1 MSDEIHPQSAP
12 RKTTTTYVA
21 QRRTIRIAVPDGWA
35 RGALAGVEAAFV
47 GWALCLVAAFGAYMS
62 VASNVWMKDF
72 TPKDALGVGGD
83 LWAAVLGGTSVV
95 GGVPYR
101 AAPTLM
107 GVLVVCLL
115 RLLLRSSFSYSRASL
130 WLSIPAFAFTSWLL
144 TALSAPHAELA
155 SIAPGALGL
164 PFAASAWATVASF
177 KVRAAQFHAAR
188 WLGGG
193 VRTGV
198 AWAGYLAAAGSVLAV
213 VALVAGWG
221 RIAGIHELLGAS
233 SAVDNA
239 LIVAAQAFFAPTVA
253 AWALAWWA
261 GPGFLVGADAVHSPS
276 VVGEGPIPPFPLLGA
291 VPTSAPGSWTAL
303 VLVAVGAACGAR
315 LVRRYPCKTLGEQM
329 GLALTASLVFDAVCA
344 VWMWSA
350 TMSAGAVRMSV
361 LGPDVGWTLLALT
374 FEVPLVALVVTA
386 CAHPSTRE
394 RASALLSGARGG
406 TRGGARG
413 GTGPDWIG
421 AEGSGSDRAA
431 AQSGAGAAGAV
442 GAGDGEPGAGGT
454 GAAGADAWE
463 AGTGG
468 IGDGTADDSGT
479 GADGTST
486 WGSDADQADWEH
498 SAAGRGEHSGAAS
511 GAEGERRDG
520 QPADPSGSDDGA
532 PHASD
537 GGAGVRGAPQDG
549 HRGSAGSND

>member
-35 RGALAGVEAAFV
+35 RGALAGAEAAFV

-72 TPKDALGVGGD
+72 PPKDALGVGGD

-130 WLSIPAFAFTSWLL
+130 WLSIPAFAFTSWIL
-144 TALSAPHAELA
+144 TALSAPHAQLA

-291 VPTSAPGSWTAL
+291 VPTSAPGAWTAL

-344 VWMWSA
+344 AWMWSA

-361 LGPDVGWTLLALT
+361 LGPNVGWTLLALT
-374 FEVPLVALVVTA
+374 LEVPLVALVVTV

-413 GTGPDWIG
+413 GAGPEWIG
-421 AEGSGSDRAA
+421 AEVNGSDSATA
-431 AQSGAGAAGAV
+431 GTGAAGA
-442 GAGDGEPGAGGT
+442 ATGEPGAGGT
-454 GAAGADAWE
+454 G
-463 AGTGG
+463 
-468 IGDGTADDSGT
+468 DGTTDDSGP
-479 GADGTST
+479 GADGT
-486 WGSDADQADWEH
+486 GAGGFDADQTGREH
-498 SAAGRGEHSGAAS
+498 SATARGEHSEAAQGAD
-511 GAEGERRDG
+511 GEQRDG
-520 QPADPSGSDDGA
+520 EPADPSGSGDGAPPASDDGA
-532 PHASD
+532 
-537 GGAGVRGAPQDG
+537 GVHGAPQDG
-549 HRGSAGSND
+549 HRGSAGPND

>member
-35 RGALAGVEAAFV
+35 RGALAGAEAAFV

-130 WLSIPAFAFTSWLL
+130 WLSVPAFAFTSWIL
-144 TALSAPHAELA
+144 TALSAPHAQLA

-164 PFAASAWATVASF
+164 PFAASAWATVASL
-177 KVRAAQFHAAR
+177 KVRAPQFHAAR

-239 LIVAAQAFFAPTVA
+239 LIVASQAFFAPTAA

-261 GPGFLVGADAVHSPS
+261 GPGFFVGADAVHSPS

-291 VPTSAPGSWTAL
+291 VPTSAPGAWTAL
-303 VLVAVGAACGAR
+303 VLIAVGAACGAR

-344 VWMWSA
+344 TWMWSA
-350 TMSAGAVRMSV
+350 TMSAGAARMSA
-361 LGPDVGWTLLALT
+361 LGPNVGWTLLALT
-374 FEVPLVALVVTA
+374 LEVPLVALVVTV
-386 CAHPSTRE
+386 CTHPSTRE

-406 TRGGARG
+406 PRGGARG
-413 GTGPDWIG
+413 GTGPDWAG
-421 AEGSGSDRAA
+421 AGGNGSDTA
-431 AQSGAGAAGAV
+431 AAGATGAG
-442 GAGDGEPGAGGT
+442 GAGDGEPAAGRNRAG
-454 GAAGADAWE
+454 GADAW
-463 AGTGG
+463 ATASGG
-468 IGDGTADDSGT
+468 AGDGTADDSGT
-479 GADGTST
+479 GTDETGATD
-486 WGSDADQADWEH
+486 SDADQAGREH
-498 SAAGRGEHSGAAS
+498 PAAGHGGHPAA
-511 GAEGERRDG
+511 ARPADGERRGG
-520 QPADPSGSDDGA
+520 QPADPPGNGDGEPPAPDD
-532 PHASD
+532 
-537 GGAGVRGAPQDG
+537 GAGVRGAPQDG
-549 HRGSAGSND
+549 HRGSVGPND